1 MMAER
6 YGDPESQVWALHGW
20 GRSRRDWEPVLFDRD
35 AVSFDLPGFGAT
47 SAPATPWT
55 TLDYAQALLAG
66 LPDGQ
71 TRVLAG
77 HSFGGRIAV
86 QMAALAPQKVRALVL
101 TGVPLLRRS
110 GGGKPKFGYRVARW
124 LHAHQLLGDA
134 RMEAYRQRYGS
145 ADYRAAVG
153 VMRTI
158 MVSAVNEDYADQLRM
173 IAEAGIPVVMVWG
186 ADDTE
191 VPVAIAQ
198 AARGILGEA
207 AELTVVDGATHQLDD
222 HLAEP
227 LRAALRSV
235 SA

>member
-6 YGDPESQVWALHGW
+6 YGGPESRIWALHGW
-20 GRSRRDWEPVLFDRD
+20 GRSRRDWEPVLFDHD
-35 AVSFDLPGFGAT
+35 AIAFDLPGFGAT
-47 SAPATPWT
+47 SAPDSAWT
-55 TLDYAQALLAG
+55 TADYARALLAG
-66 LPDGQ
+66 IPEGESL
-71 TRVLAG
+71 VLVG

-86 QMAALAPQKVRALVL
+86 QMAAQAPQKVRALVL

-110 GGGKPKFGYRVARW
+110 TGGKPKLGYRVMRS
-124 LHAHQLLGDA
+124 LYRHKLISEQ

-158 MVSAVNEDYADQLRM
+158 MVSAVNEDYREQLHA
-173 IAEAGIPVVMVWG
+173 IAESGIPVAMVWG
-186 ADDTE
+186 EADTE
-191 VPVAIAQ
+191 VPLAVAQ
-198 AARGILGEA
+198 EARDILGA
-207 AELTVVDGATHQLDD
+207 ATELSVVAGATHQLDD

-235 SA
+235 TA

>member
-1 MMAER
+1 MAER
-6 YGDPESQVWALHGW
+6 YGDPESQVWAFHGW
-20 GRSRRDWEPVLFDRD
+20 GRSRRDWEPVLHDLD
-35 AVSFDLPGFGAT
+35 AVAFDLPGFGT
-47 SAPATPWT
+47 TRAPDTAWT

-66 LPDGQ
+66 LPEGE
-71 TRVLAG
+71 TRILAG

-86 QMAALAPQKVRALVL
+86 QMAALAPEKVRALVL
-101 TGVPLLRRS
+101 TGVPLLRRNT
-110 GGGKPKFGYRVARW
+110 GGKPKFGYRVARW
-124 LHAHQLLGDA
+124 LHAHKLLGDA

-158 MVSAVNEDYADQLRM
+158 MVSAVNEDYADQLRA
-173 IAEAGIPVVMVWG
+173 IAEAGIPVAMVWG
-186 ADDTE
+186 AADTE
-191 VPVAIAQ
+191 VPVAVAQ
-198 AARGILGEA
+198 AAHEILGENA
-207 AELTVVDGATHQLDD
+207 DLTIVAGATHQLDE

>member
-1 MMAER
+1 MAER
-6 YGDPESQVWALHGW
+6 YGSPDSQVWALHGW
-20 GRSRRDWEPVLFDRD
+20 GRSRRDWEPVLFDLD
-35 AVSFDLPGFGAT
+35 ATSFDLPGFGAT
-47 SAPATPWT
+47 QAPDSPWT
-55 TLDYAQALLAG
+55 TLEYAQALLAG
-66 LPDGQ
+66 LPEGES
-71 TRVLAG
+71 RILAG

-110 GGGKPKFGYRVARW
+110 SGGKPKLAYRVARW
-124 LHAHQLLGDA
+124 LHAHKLLGDA
-134 RMEAYRQRYGS
+134 RMEALRQRYGS
-145 ADYRAAVG
+145 ADYRAAAG

-158 MVSAVNEDYADQLRM
+158 MVSAVNEDYADQLRAV
-173 IAEAGIPVVMVWG
+173 AEAGIPVVMVWG

-198 AARGILGEA
+198 AAQEILGQS